1 MPLTPEELYLQLGK
15 LVKEMPDLRSGP
27 ITPEMN
33 GWLGRAVVLVE
44 QALGELKTVP
54 MSVACQSLAGILRE
68 GNAQTI
74 ASYVHQALA
83 KAELEAP
90 ARVQGAFIVA
100 GHTLDA
106 YAAIGKVLG
115 MAKSNVLLVDP
126 FADVKIVTDYA
137 VLAPANVAVQILAD
151 AKSHKGTLKP
161 AAERWSQQFG
171 QTRAPLEVR
180 LAPPG
185 SLHDRLIILDG
196 TTVYTL
202 GQLFNRLAERA
213 HTSSVR
219 VDDETGAE
227 KIAAYLKMWQAA
239 TPL

>member
-1 MPLTPEELYLQLGK
+1 MPLKPEELYLQLGK

-33 GWLGRAVVLVE
+33 RWLGLAIELVG
-44 QALGELKTVP
+44 QAIGELQAEL
-54 MSVACQSLAGILRE
+54 MSVACQHLDGHLRQS
-68 GNAQTI
+68 NAQTI
-74 ASYVHQALA
+74 ASLVNRALA

-100 GHTLDA
+100 GNTLDA
-106 YAAIGKVLG
+106 YAAIGRVLS
-115 MAKSNVLLVDP
+115 MAKSSVLMIDP
-126 FADVKIVTDYA
+126 YADFKIVTEYA
-137 VLAPANVAVQILAD
+137 MLAPENVAVQILTD
-151 AKSHKGTLKP
+151 ATSHKSTLKP
-161 AAERWSQQFG
+161 AAEKWSQQFG

-180 LAPPG
+180 LAPSG

-196 TTVYTL
+196 ATVYTL
-202 GQLFNRLAERA
+202 GQSFNRLAERA

-239 TPL
+239 TSL